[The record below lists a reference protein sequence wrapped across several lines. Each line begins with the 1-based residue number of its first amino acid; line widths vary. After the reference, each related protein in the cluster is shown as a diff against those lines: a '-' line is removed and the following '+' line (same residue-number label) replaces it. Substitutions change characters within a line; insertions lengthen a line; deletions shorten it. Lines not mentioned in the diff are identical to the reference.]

1 MNVPTDLVE
10 QLVHLTDEQRLVA
23 VRRAKAER
31 RRRVVGA
38 IRYIRR
44 TVLADVKS
52 NRQAADAIDDAVNGR
67 HGHLSPALL
76 TAIKQELRNQLG
88 SFEHIPGSESLRKLF
103 DDE

>member
-76 TAIKQELRNQLG
+76 TAIKQELRNLLG
-88 SFEHIPGSESLRKLF
+88 SFEHIPGPESLRKLF

>member
-1 MNVPTDLVE
+1 MSVPTDLVE
-10 QLVHLTDEQRLVA
+10 QLVRLTDEQRLVA

-31 RRRVVGA
+31 RRRLVGA

-52 NRQAADAIDDAVNGR
+52 HRRAADAIDDAVNGR
-67 HGHLSPALL
+67 HGHLSPVLL
-76 TAIKQELRNQLG
+76 NAIKQELKNQLG

>member
-88 SFEHIPGSESLRKLF
+88 SFEHIPGPESLRKLF

>member
-23 VRRAKAER
+23 IRRAKAER

>member
-1 MNVPTDLVE
+1 MSVPTDLVE
-10 QLVHLTDEQRLVA
+10 RLVRLSDEQRLVA
-23 VRRAKAER
+23 IRRAKTER

-52 NRQAADAIDDAVNGR
+52 NRQAADAINDAVNGR
-67 HGHLSPALL
+67 HGRLGPALL

-88 SFEHIPGSESLRKLF
+88 SFEHIPGPESLRKLF

>member
-23 VRRAKAER
+23 VRKAKAER

-38 IRYIRR
+38 VQYIRR

-52 NRQAADAIDDAVNGR
+52 HRQAADAIDDAVNGR
-67 HGHLSPALL
+67 HGRLGPALL

-88 SFEHIPGSESLRKLF
+88 TFEHIPGPESLRKLF
-103 DDE
+103 DDQ